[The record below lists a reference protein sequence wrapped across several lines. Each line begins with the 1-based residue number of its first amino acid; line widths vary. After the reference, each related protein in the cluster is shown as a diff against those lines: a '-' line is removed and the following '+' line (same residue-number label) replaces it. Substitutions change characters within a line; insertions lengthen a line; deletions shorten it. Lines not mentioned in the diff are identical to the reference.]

1 MRLPFAA
8 FPFFFYVLWLL
19 TVPMEGP
26 LLTNWGIAGGSRWFL
41 LTHVATLVIIG
52 RWATPIRMRLFA
64 RAGAAATALL
74 TLSLPLAGEYS
85 LLLMAIVGI
94 SAAPLT
100 IKTCCDLLAS
110 PHPTRMA
117 AWCLIAANLLLA
129 VIQSTAAWPIWSILL
144 PFFPL
149 LTMQI
154 VADIEKDDDTRQP
167 LKRSYLLFVF
177 IFQIVSGLMYA
188 FLYPAYADHAFVH
201 GLELPFYMLAVL
213 ASVAIYR
220 HDRDLLLVGGLT
232 LAMAAFALLQ
242 IGGELPINLSM
253 FFMQAATGCIDL
265 FLLALLLTSVRS
277 VATFAY
283 GLAVLCG
290 GIAAGQFISLA
301 LGAAASTVGMAG
313 SMILNIAVLTLFLRH
328 HWQQRSD
335 SPPAIQDRPPPLLPA
350 AVHCLLSEREIHVLN
365 IILAGKNYRQAAQ
378 ELAISE
384 SSIKTYMK
392 RICDKLGVSNR
403 QELLKRLTKTE
414 E

>member
-1 MRLPFAA
+1 MRFPFAA
-8 FPFFFYVLWLL
+8 FPFFIYALWLL
-19 TVPMEGP
+19 AVPMEGP
-26 LLTNWGIAGGSRWFL
+26 LLINWGATGGSRWFL

-52 RWATPIRMRLFA
+52 RWVTPIRLRLFA
-64 RAGAAATALL
+64 RVGAAATALL
-74 TLSLPLAGEYS
+74 TLGLPLSGESS
-85 LLLMAIVGI
+85 LLLMAIIGI

-100 IKTCCDLLAS
+100 IKTCCDLHAS
-110 PHPTRMA
+110 PHPTRTA

-129 VIQSTAAWPIWSILL
+129 VIQTTAAWPIWSILL

-149 LTMQI
+149 LTMPI
-154 VADIEKDDDTRQP
+154 VAAIEKDDDARPP
-167 LKRSYLLFVF
+167 LKRSYLIFVF

-188 FLYPAYADHAFVH
+188 FLYPAYADSTFVQ

-253 FFMQAATGCIDL
+253 FFMQAAAGCIDL
-265 FLLALLLTSVRS
+265 FLLALLLTSART

-290 GIAAGQFISLA
+290 GIVAGQFISLA
-301 LGAAASTVGMAG
+301 LGDASSTVGMAG
-313 SMILNIAVLTLFLRH
+313 SMVLNLAALTLFLRH
-328 HWQQRSD
+328 HWQQRSV
-335 SPPAIQDRPPPLLPA
+335 SPPTLQDRTSPLLPA
-350 AVHCLLSEREIHVLN
+350 AVHCLLSEREINVVN
-365 IILAGKNYRQAAQ
+365 MILAGKNYRQAAQ

-403 QELLKRLTKTE
+403 QDLLKRLTQTAE
-414 E
+414 